1 MNKKRRELA
10 YKFSR
15 RTNAQWKDLHWNSK
29 LCAANLLQFIILSVV
44 ILPLLRSEVL
54 AQTRIVQAIPTK
66 SFGYLPL
73 FVAQENGFYND
84 ESLEVISPVVRSA
97 AALPGLLSGE
107 IHFGSAESGMR
118 VAMRGTPV
126 KAIIFY
132 YDRATWIFMGR
143 PEIRSIRDLN
153 GKNIAVNALG
163 AGADLTTREILRSY
177 GLQEKNYNLIALGQD
192 SQRIL
197 ALIKNQV
204 QATLLNPDSA
214 AVAETQLDGI
224 RRLAHSGDV
233 QKTPFSGFVVTEKLL
248 SENRQLVKK
257 FVRATLKGIVLTRE
271 QPQVAARVAE
281 KIFGMKPEI
290 ALSAVRNTIPSIS
303 AKDPGGFTETG
314 ISQFIM
320 QNAKQVGVKAEEI
333 RISDIA
339 DLTLLREV
347 QRELGL
353 PCEGG
358 YGCRR

>member
-1 MNKKRRELA
+1 MEKKLRTLIMNSLRASARWEHFGLRLFA
-10 YKFSR
+10 VSLLLVTVLLFS
-15 RTNAQWKDLHWNSK
+15 
-29 LCAANLLQFIILSVV
+29 FSVW
-44 ILPLLRSEVL
+44 

-73 FVAQENGFYND
+73 FVAQENGFYRD
-84 ESLEVISPVVRSA
+84 ESLEVIAPVVRSA

-107 IHFGSAESGMR
+107 IHFASAESGMR

-132 YDRATWIFMGR
+132 YDRATWILMAR
-143 PEIRSIRDLN
+143 PEIRSINDLN
-153 GKNIAVNALG
+153 GKNIAVNTIG

-177 GLQEKNYNLIALGQD
+177 GLQEKNYNVVALGQD

-197 ALIKNQV
+197 ALMKNQI

-224 RRLAHSGDV
+224 KRLAHSGDI

-248 SENRQLVKK
+248 SENRPLVKR
-257 FVRATLKGIVLTRE
+257 FVRATLKAIVLTRE

-281 KIFGMKPEI
+281 KTFGMKPEI

-314 ISQFIM
+314 ISQFIL
-320 QNAKQVGVKAEEI
+320 QNAKQVGVKAEEV
-333 RISDIA
+333 RITDIA

-347 QRELGL
+347 QKELGIS
-353 PCEGG
+353 CEGG
-358 YGCRR
+358 YGCRK

>member
-1 MNKKRRELA
+1 MAREA
-10 YKFSR
+10 PV
-15 RTNAQWKDLHWNSK
+15 
-29 LCAANLLQFIILSVV
+29 AAITPSAT
-44 ILPLLRSEVL
+44 S
-54 AQTRIVQAIPTK
+54 A
-66 SFGYLPL
+66 
-73 FVAQENGFYND
+73 VAPADRAN
-84 ESLEVISPVVRSA
+84 
-97 AALPGLLSGE
+97 
-107 IHFGSAESGMR
+107 
-118 VAMRGTPV
+118 AMRGTPV

-347 QRELGL
+347 QRELGI

>member
-1 MNKKRRELA
+1 
-10 YKFSR
+10 
-15 RTNAQWKDLHWNSK
+15 
-29 LCAANLLQFIILSVV
+29 
-44 ILPLLRSEVL
+44 
-54 AQTRIVQAIPTK
+54 
-66 SFGYLPL
+66 
-73 FVAQENGFYND
+73 
-84 ESLEVISPVVRSA
+84 
-97 AALPGLLSGE
+97 
-107 IHFGSAESGMR
+107 
-118 VAMRGTPV
+118 
-126 KAIIFY
+126 
-132 YDRATWIFMGR
+132 
-143 PEIRSIRDLN
+143 
-153 GKNIAVNALG
+153 
-163 AGADLTTREILRSY
+163 
-177 GLQEKNYNLIALGQD
+177 LGQD

-333 RISDIA
+333 QISDIA

-347 QRELGL
+347 QRELGI